1 MCPVMLRVF
10 HQFDPQERD
19 KVTPRDF
26 CLAVSVLI
34 DGGGVRRHRDDLGR
48 NVHEK
53 ERLSMDTRHDVHD
66 RHR

>member
-1 MCPVMLRVF
+1 MTADDLHEAWAVMLRVF

-34 DGGGVRRHRDDLGR
+34 DGGGVR
-48 NVHEK
+48 
-53 ERLSMDTRHDVHD
+53 
-66 RHR
+66 